1 MNGTFDFG
9 SVKKLFSGKLK
20 GEKGRKLLVIA
31 GIAGIALILLSDF
44 WPSGGGTQ
52 TAAAQETTNAEYAEQ
67 LEQKLSVLIGNISGV
82 GKSEIMVT
90 LENGVE
96 YVYANEER
104 KTTDKTEDISDST
117 QRVQQS
123 NDVEQNVITV
133 DDASGGKKALVRT
146 QIEPQV
152 KGVVVVCEG
161 GDQEL
166 VQQRVTN
173 AVTTALNITS
183 RRVCVTKLNPS

>member
-1 MNGTFDFG
+1 MKGTFDFG
-9 SVKKLFSGKLK
+9 TVKKLFSSKLK
-20 GEKGRKLLVIA
+20 GDKGRRLLIIA
-31 GIAGIALILLSDF
+31 GIAGIALIFLSDF
-44 WPSGGGTQ
+44 WPSGGSTQ
-52 TAAAQETTNAEYAEQ
+52 TAAATEATNAEYAEQ
-67 LEQKLSVLIGNISGV
+67 LEKKLSVLIGNISGV

-133 DDASGGKKALVRT
+133 DDADGGKKALVRT

-183 RRVCVTKLNPS
+183 KRVCVTKLNPS

>member
-9 SVKKLFSGKLK
+9 SVKKLFSSKLK
-20 GEKGRKLLVIA
+20 GDKGRRLLI
-31 GIAGIALILLSDF
+31 IS
-44 WPSGGGTQ
+44 TQ
-52 TAAAQETTNAEYAEQ
+52 TAAATEATNAEYAEQ
-67 LEQKLSVLIGNISGV
+67 LEKKLSVLIGNISGV

-133 DDASGGKKALVRT
+133 DDADGGKKALVRT

-183 RRVCVTKLNPS
+183 KRVCVTKLNPS

>member
-1 MNGTFDFG
+1 MNGTFDLG
-9 SVKKLFSGKLK
+9 SVKKLFSEKLK
-20 GEKGRKLLVIA
+20 GEKGRKLLIIA
-31 GIAGIALILLSDF
+31 GIAGIALIFLSDF
-44 WPSGGGTQ
+44 WPAGQSTQ
-52 TAAAQETTNAEYAEQ
+52 TSAAAETTNAEYAGQ

-104 KTTDKTEDISDST
+104 KVTDKTEDISDST
-117 QRVQQS
+117 QRIQQS

-133 DDASGGKKALVRT
+133 DDADGGKKALVRT

-183 RRVCVTKLNPS
+183 KRVCVTKLNPS